1 MRRFVSLALLLCA
14 LVFALAAAG
23 CGGEET
29 VTPTPDT
36 VIGSV
41 AEQTVPEGDAEAG
54 KGVFEDTGCGSCHTF
69 EAAGTSGTTGPKLDE
84 SLQGKDE
91 LFIYNSI
98 VNPDAEIAEGFQPG
112 IMPKTYGEQLDDKQL
127 GDLVAFLKP
136 KS

>member
-1 MRRFVSLALLLCA
+1 MRRFVPLALLLCV

-36 VIGSV
+36 VVGSV
-41 AEQTVPEGDAEAG
+41 AEQTVPQGDAEAG
-54 KGVFEDTGCGSCHTF
+54 KSVFVDTGYGSCHTF
-69 EAAGTSGTTGPKLDE
+69 EAAGTSGTTGPNLDE

-91 LFIYNSI
+91 LYIYNSI
-98 VNPDAEIAEGFQPG
+98 VNPDAEVAEGFQPG
-112 IMPKTYGEQLDDKQL
+112 LMPKTYGEQLDDKQL

-136 KS
+136 AS

>member
-41 AEQTVPEGDAEAG
+41 AEQTVPQGDAEAG

-69 EAAGTSGTTGPKLDE
+69 EAAGTSGTTGPNLDDG
-84 SLQGKDE
+84 LQGKDE

-136 KS
+136 ES

>member
-1 MRRFVSLALLLCA
+1 MRRLVPLALLLCA
-14 LVFALAAAG
+14 LVFALAGAS

-41 AEQTVPEGDAEAG
+41 AEQTVPQGEAEAG
-54 KGVFEDTGCGSCHTF
+54 KAVFEDAGCGSCHTF
-69 EAAGTSGTTGPKLDE
+69 EAAGTSGTTGPNLDE

-91 LFIYNSI
+91 MYIYNSI
-98 VNPDAEIAEGFQPG
+98 VNPDAQIAEGFQPG

-136 KS
+136 QS

>member
-1 MRRFVSLALLLCA
+1 M
-14 LVFALAAAG
+14 
-23 CGGEET
+23 
-29 VTPTPDT
+29 P
-36 VIGSV
+36 
-41 AEQTVPEGDAEAG
+41 QGDAEAG

-69 EAAGTSGTTGPKLDE
+69 EAAGTSGTTGPNLDE
-84 SLQGKDE
+84 VLQGKDE

>member
-1 MRRFVSLALLLCA
+1 MRRFVPLALLLCV

-36 VIGSV
+36 VVGSV
-41 AEQTVPEGDAEAG
+41 AEQTVPQGDAEAG
-54 KGVFEDTGCGSCHTF
+54 KSVFVDTGCGSCHTF
-69 EAAGTSGTTGPKLDE
+69 EAAGTSGTTGPNLDE

-91 LFIYNSI
+91 QYIFNAI
-98 VNPDAEIAEGFQPG
+98 VNPDAQIAEGFQPG
-112 IMPKTYGEQLDDKQL
+112 LMPKTYGEQLDDKQL

-136 KS
+136 QS